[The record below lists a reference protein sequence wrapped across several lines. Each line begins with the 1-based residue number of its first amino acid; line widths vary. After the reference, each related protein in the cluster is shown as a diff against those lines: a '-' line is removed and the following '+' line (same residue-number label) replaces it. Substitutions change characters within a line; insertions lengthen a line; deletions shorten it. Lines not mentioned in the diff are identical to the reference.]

1 MPIRM
6 SCKSAF
12 RARENR
18 LVRRPRPTAKSR
30 KLIIAERLVD
40 FIARIHHERPI
51 LYDRLANRPPLQKQ
65 ELAFV
70 LVILDTNLDL
80 LIKLHRRMRGERFA
94 ADFHRTA
101 AEKIKRAIRVW
112 SRRRY
117 RPLGTRGHFDRPY
130 GDVAIRQRCP

>member
-51 LYDRLANRPPLQKQ
+51 LYDRLANRPPLQKE

-70 LVILDTNLDL
+70 LAILYTNPDL
-80 LIKLHRRMRGERFA
+80 LIKLHRRMTGERFA

-101 AEKIKRAIRVW
+101 SEKIKRAIRVW
-112 SRRRY
+112 SRRRN
-117 RPLGTRGHFDRPY
+117 RPLGTPCHFDRPCAR
-130 GDVAIRQRCP
+130 VALRQRCP